1 MVCPHHR
8 APEDTRALLHGIHV
22 DLSVPHVGASR
33 GAKAH
38 AKSAATKQQT
48 KSSKPRGKG
57 SALQEATEVAS
68 KAVTSSGDAP
78 ADTGA
83 SSHRSRSPSLPKDD
97 GPKLRFA
104 VREHSPGTVAEVRAK
119 HDGCHS
125 EEAVGERAPLTS
137 ESGRESVYSLGSDH
151 GGHSPMIPA
160 DEAMDSSNTRSD
172 EDDKPRRV
180 LRNLSFSEG
189 RERAQ
194 AAKAAAEQIK
204 HINKRIASMSPRREA
219 LETGVD
225 PYKDLFASD
234 IDEEEEK
241 GAVNEPQEIS
251 NDLDRQQEDFQAAQR
266 VRGRPTTGSHSPGH
280 DGSPAREGGAP
291 HPRGY
296 WPPEPSSAAEL
307 YLEQLRNPLFTENIE
322 AARCV
327 ILAPHRIP
335 LKEFTTRRKKPENRG
350 GFHPVW
356 GYPWV
361 CPENCKSWGAA
372 DLLFWR
378 CVASHSNSQEKL
390 RELQQDLLLS
400 YILDQRDLRI
410 EFVHLVSK
418 RLLPKDFQKRAA
430 SSAQGERG
438 YELYASAP
446 IPRSGK
452 KARTT
457 HEAAAASVP
466 RSRQPLGSQ
475 PGAVQSAPT
484 SSVSRG
490 IPSTSPGA
498 GAFHQGAAHGR
509 PAPCGSGSL
518 HYGRGE
524 VEEPSFDFEYE
535 APPAGRSSR
544 LSAPLA
550 TVTQPQNAEVDR
562 LRQRVLDLEIALGL
576 GTGGDVAAQ
585 AGNRGVFA
593 KLEDRLHQLGREIS
607 GLHDRVGRR
616 APSSDVDEAF
626 RQLQQARGVLRDL
639 APWTKTHSYGYA
651 QPYSQHY
658 GYGGY
663 SAYPA
668 GAQPYGAPPSY
679 QMPRGPPMPRGCWP
693 YAAGR
698 STTSEA
704 DSRFEELGPPPRG
717 TPAASGDR
725 QAPADHDTASED
737 PHKMSGASSST

>member
-1 MVCPHHR
+1 
-8 APEDTRALLHGIHV
+8 
-22 DLSVPHVGASR
+22 
-33 GAKAH
+33 
-38 AKSAATKQQT
+38 
-48 KSSKPRGKG
+48 
-57 SALQEATEVAS
+57 
-68 KAVTSSGDAP
+68 
-78 ADTGA
+78 
-83 SSHRSRSPSLPKDD
+83 
-97 GPKLRFA
+97 
-104 VREHSPGTVAEVRAK
+104 
-119 HDGCHS
+119 
-125 EEAVGERAPLTS
+125 
-137 ESGRESVYSLGSDH
+137 
-151 GGHSPMIPA
+151 
-160 DEAMDSSNTRSD
+160 MDSSNTRAD
-172 EDDKPRRV
+172 EIDKPRRV

-194 AAKAAAEQIK
+194 AAKAAAEQSK
-204 HINKRIASMSPRREA
+204 HTKKRHASRSSRREA
-219 LETGVD
+219 LDTEVD
-225 PYKDLFASD
+225 PYKDPFASD
-234 IDEEEEK
+234 SDEEEEE

-307 YLEQLRNPLFTENIE
+307 YLEQLVAPRGLIGGHTSKGAYERTLVQRNPLFTENIE

-327 ILAPHRIP
+327 HLAPHRIA

-350 GFHPVW
+350 GLHPVW

-361 CPENCKSWGAA
+361 CLENCQSWDAA
-372 DLLFWR
+372 VLLFWKWI
-378 CVASHSNSQEKL
+378 ASHSCAQEKL

-418 RLLPKDFQKRAA
+418 SLLAKDFQKRTV

-466 RSRQPLGSQ
+466 RSRQPSGSQ
-475 PGAVQSAPT
+475 PGAAQSAPT
-484 SSVSRG
+484 SSVSRC
-490 IPSTSPGA
+490 IPATSPGA
-498 GAFHQGAAHGR
+498 GAFHQGAARGR
-509 PAPCGSGSL
+509 PAPRGSGYL

-524 VEEPSFDFEYE
+524 VEEPSFNFEYE

-550 TVTQPQNAEVDR
+550 TVTQPQNAEIDR
-562 LRQRVLDLEIALGL
+562 LRQRVLVLKIALRL
-576 GTGGDVAAQ
+576 GTGGDAAAQ
-585 AGNRGVFA
+585 AGRSRDSMIGLVAGRPRPMWVRLSASFNR
-593 KLEDRLHQLGREIS
+593 S
-607 GLHDRVGRR
+607 GAPFETWHRGRR
-616 APSSDVDEAF
+616 RS
-626 RQLQQARGVLRDL
+626 L
-639 APWTKTHSYGYA
+639 T
-651 QPYSQHY
+651 
-658 GYGGY
+658 
-663 SAYPA
+663 A
-668 GAQPYGAPPSY
+668 GAQPYGAPPAY
-679 QMPRGPPMPRGCWP
+679 QMPRGPPMPRGCWS
-693 YAAGR
+693 YADGR

-717 TPAASGDR
+717 TPAASGGR
-725 QAPADHDTASED
+725 QAPADRDTASED